1 MQRTYPWQAGARGRL
16 LLFNLLVVSV
26 TLMVSVV
33 AIFGFRHAGA
43 IQEQAQAQT
52 LADMNGSLALARDT
66 ANVATA
72 AVRREASRCSSDKY
86 TRSKLCQK

>member
-43 IQEQAQAQT
+43 IQEQATAQT
-52 LADMNGSLALARDT
+52 LADMHGSLSMTPDI
-66 ANVATA
+66 ANMLQVI
-72 AVRREASRCSSDKY
+72 RYSKGGW
-86 TRSKLCQK
+86 RSGVS

>member
-52 LADMNGSLALARDT
+52 PPT
-66 ANVATA
+66 
-72 AVRREASRCSSDKY
+72 
-86 TRSKLCQK
+86 